1 VHSHKNPK
9 PQTYF
14 IIDSR
19 YVALH
24 KHAQSLRCAAQ
35 NGVLEYMNQQLPNN
49 IEDTTYIEEVTAVL
63 REQLRQ
69 VIGLREPDLLPL
81 LDNPDAI
88 SKIPTHLVEH
98 ALQAIGIWLQLM
110 NIAEENTTIRNRR
123 SQEKLAGPDEVGG
136 SLSQALAEAAKAGVS
151 ADTVEHVLSILD
163 VGPTLTAHPTEAKR
177 VTVLEIHR
185 RIYLKLFELDNP
197 RWTPRERDIMLL
209 QLRNEI
215 DLLWMTGEIR
225 IEKPTVQSEVAWGLH
240 FFRDALFDRT
250 TAVCDVLQ
258 SALQRHYPEV
268 TARIHP
274 PIKFSSWIGG
284 DRDGNPFVTV
294 ETTRQALRESSL
306 ASVRRLDLRLKE
318 LIGYISVS
326 SSEMPIPDSFKVEL
340 ARQLALSGAA
350 VEITQRNPE
359 ELFRQ
364 FFTALRMRL
373 AEVEVPG
380 KATGFKTVDELIG
393 ALNFVENTLAEMN
406 AAGLA
411 ASFVRPVRWEAEVFG
426 FRTACLDIRQNTTVI
441 NRVLTEVW
449 GKMNPVSET
458 AAPEL
463 HSPEWS
469 KWIAV
474 ELAKPMGFV
483 PQFRDMSDEAQELL
497 GLLHLIRETVD
508 GADPKAIGTFILSM
522 TQSSDDVLGLYLLA
536 KYCGLF
542 SDPSSHETCRIR
554 IVPLFETI
562 EDLRAGPAI
571 METLLANPV
580 VRQSVNANGGVQ
592 EIMLGYSDS
601 NKDGGFF
608 CASFELFEAQ
618 RRLIRAGRKA
628 GVAISFFHGRGGSV
642 SRGGAPAGRAIAA
655 QPSGTVGGRMRV
667 TEQGEV
673 VSSKFANRGTALINL
688 ETLTSAVLLHTLK
701 SSAEPEQRLNP
712 EHQKAVEE
720 IAQLSFKA
728 YQKLAHDPALI
739 TYFQTAS
746 PVEELALLKIGS
758 RPARRFGAKGLSDL
772 RAIPWVF
779 AWSQNR
785 HQLTGWYG
793 LGYALD
799 DFVSANGGAGLKLLK
814 EMFVKSPGFRLA
826 IDEVEKSLFLADM
839 GVAEKYAGLVPNRN
853 DAERLFALIKH
864 EHKRTSKVI
873 LELSGDQVL
882 CERFQSFRRRF
893 DRVRPMVDQANAWQV
908 KLLGETRGDKPTEA
922 MNMSLLMTMN
932 CIAAGLGWTG

>member
-1 VHSHKNPK
+1 MV
-9 PQTYF
+9 
-14 IIDSR
+14 
-19 YVALH
+19 
-24 KHAQSLRCAAQ
+24 
-35 NGVLEYMNQQLPNN
+35 MNQQFQALT
-49 IEDTTYIEEVTAVL
+49 EDTTYIEEITPML
-63 REQLRQ
+63 RDLLRQ
-69 VIGLREPDLLPL
+69 VIRQREPDVLPI
-81 LDNPDAI
+81 LDHSDKAA
-88 SKIPTHLVEH
+88 SIPAHLVEH

-110 NIAEENTTIRNRR
+110 NIAEENAAIRNRR
-123 SQEKLAGPDEVGG
+123 SLEKMAGPDEVGG
-136 SLSQALAEAAKAGVS
+136 SLSQALAEAAKAGV
-151 ADTVEHVLSILD
+151 AAETVEKVLSILD
-163 VGPTLTAHPTEAKR
+163 VGPTITAHPTEAKR

-185 RIYLKLFELDNP
+185 RIYLKLFELDSP
-197 RWTPRERDIMLL
+197 RWTPRERDALL
-209 QLRNEI
+209 FQLRNEI

-225 IEKPTVQSEVAWGLH
+225 IEKPTVESEVAWGLH

-250 TAVCDVLQ
+250 TAVCDVMQ
-258 SALQRHYPEV
+258 SALIRHYPEF
-268 TARIHP
+268 TARIRP

-294 ETTRQALRESSL
+294 ETTRQALRENSM
-306 ASVRRLDLRLKE
+306 ASVRRLDLKLQE
-318 LIGYISVS
+318 LSQFVSVS
-326 SSEMPIPDSFKVEL
+326 SYEMPIPETFSIEL
-340 ARQLALSGAA
+340 DKQLDLSGAKD
-350 VEITQRNPE
+350 EILQRNPAE
-359 ELFRQ
+359 PFRQ
-364 FFTALRMRL
+364 FFTALRKRL
-373 AEVEVPG
+373 DVIYMVGTAAKPFANVE
-380 KATGFKTVDELIG
+380 ELIST
-393 ALNFVENTLAEMN
+393 LHMVEATLADMK
-406 AAGLA
+406 APGLA
-411 ASFVRPVRWEAEVFG
+411 TSLVRPVRWEAEVFG

-449 GKMNPVSET
+449 GKMNPVSKT
-458 AAPEL
+458 AAPEI
-463 HSPEWS
+463 HSTAWS
-469 KWIAV
+469 AWIV
-474 ELAKPMGFV
+474 SELEKPMGFV
-483 PQFRDMSDEAQELL
+483 PQFRDMSEEATELL
-497 GLLHLIRETVD
+497 GLLHLIRETLD
-508 GADPKAIGTFILSM
+508 GPDPKAIGTFILSM
-522 TQSSDDVLGLYLLA
+522 TQSADDVLGLYLLA

-554 IVPLFETI
+554 VVPLFETI
-562 EDLRAGPAI
+562 EDLREGPAI
-571 METLLANPV
+571 MEALLANAV
-580 VRQSVNANGGVQ
+580 VRQSVQANGGVQ

-618 RRLIRAGRKA
+618 RRLIRVGRKSEIE
-628 GVAISFFHGRGGSV
+628 ISFFHGRGGSV

-701 SSAEPEQRLNP
+701 SSSEPEQRLLP
-712 EHQKAVEE
+712 DHQAAVED

-728 YQKLAHDPALI
+728 YQKLAHDPALM

-785 HQLTGWYG
+785 HLLTGWYG

-799 DFVSANGGAGLKLLK
+799 DFVSARGGAGLRLLK

-839 GVAEKYAGLVPNRN
+839 DVAEKYASLVPNRN
-853 DAERLFALIKH
+853 DAERLYALIKH

-873 LELSGDQVL
+873 LELSGDKGL
-882 CERFQSFRRRF
+882 CERFQGFRRRF
-893 DRVRPMVDQANAWQV
+893 DRVRPMVDQANDWQV
-908 KLLGETRGDKPTEA
+908 QLLKQTRGDKPTEA